1 MPEPLRF
8 QHFQILTKP
17 DGSPQILGQ
26 GAMGTTYKAFDTNL
40 HSIVV
45 IKVIN
50 EQYVHNEIA
59 RQRFLQE
66 AQAMAKI
73 KHPNVAAAFHL
84 SECAHGL
91 FFAMEFCDGPNLQQF
106 IESNGPMSCGDALM
120 VCQHVSSALQAA
132 QKVQLVHRDVKP
144 SNLIL
149 VKDEQSNTITK
160 VIDFG
165 LARKF
170 GEDDSTDNDLTAGGF
185 VGTANYASPE
195 QLLEQRD
202 LDTRSDI
209 YSLGVTLWFMLCG
222 HPTFRGSHFETMASH
237 VNEEPPWETLPSIP
251 RSAVSILQRML
262 KKAPDERYQNPTELW
277 EDIQNCL
284 VDEGLT
290 HAGAG
295 LSVRIRKE
303 KPSEGSILG
312 ANNFEILS
320 EVGSGQT
327 GKVFLGKDSISG
339 ERVAVKFL
347 HKDLIAVQGVV
358 RDIRH
363 QLRFLDGVE
372 DHPNILRTIAFDY
385 NDEDREARII
395 MEWVEGTD
403 LQSLLRTWRKM
414 EFDDALP
421 LVAQLARGIDF
432 ALQNDFRHLELALH
446 QILIHTPT
454 VTRDRAQESAFLHQ
468 SLSQWPE
475 FLIKIDPLRISWTP
489 EEHASTIPGT
499 ESNPNAT
506 LVSERS
512 LLPEETGTL
521 LYRFSYIV
529 YRLLGGV
536 VTDIGKLQRYTQLSS
551 LSESGNEILE
561 SFLLTDDPERSGSGC
576 ADLVA
581 QLCKTEG
588 RDLPSILAELTASPT
603 VAPGAGEP
611 ENLLDDP
618 SPTQASSAVGY
629 DDPTIAIPKE
639 RSAFSRPSASSS
651 SELRRPRSS
660 FAGESAAPGS
670 AFRSRRGGSTFGSTP
685 TTSAGGSTGDTAF
698 GSQRRE
704 VELKLRRLELERI
717 AAEEE
722 ADRLS
727 REEALEMQRRIVEE
741 QRQLLERQKAEL
753 EQRLESEKKAV
764 EEERKVLLTERKR
777 LDQESATL
785 RAEISKQESTLESE
799 KLRQQYEFQKFLEER
814 KQWEKEKTELHQKHL
829 REQQE
834 AEERLYIVEDQLRK
848 QMDADREA
856 LESAARELEQKRAE
870 LQHQI
875 ENKDALHAA
884 EIEAERLQIEEQR
897 KSLEAR
903 LQRQTLDLDEA
914 QRQIEEARR
923 EFQERSEAMQQEAA
937 AREQERERELELQ
950 RAELENAR
958 ADLQRQEQALREAQ
972 AEQEREL
979 EQRFN
984 AEQLRLDAEAA
995 KLAREVEEITGA
1007 ARLTESALQAAAE
1020 EERAKLIEDANR
1032 KEQELLRLKAER
1044 EALESERSSLQ
1055 SAHESEK
1062 EQRKARE
1069 EADREALRIREQEI
1083 EALKRRLAEEEEQ
1096 RRALEKKRE
1105 TELEAV
1111 LAKERAALVEERERI
1126 EKARQAGGLV
1136 AADVEKDRADLEALR
1151 NQLENQARELEKR
1164 EADQAA
1170 QRDAEIREQ
1179 HQKLEAQQAEL
1190 AKRRAAF
1197 EQERADLSARV
1208 EAEKRKLAEI
1218 EQTRLAEQRR
1228 VQEEEE
1234 KYNRQVKK
1242 RAAEFA
1248 ALESQEEAKL
1258 AALRAKVASE
1268 EQRLAAERERI
1279 ASTERENDFNL
1290 KATQQE
1296 RDDLSE
1302 DAGAATDEAEKLLGL
1317 LGELKRQ
1324 QRKRVATIAIG
1335 FLLLSSVGTFAAIKG
1350 KVIFDNWRAPGT
1362 KEWIAHTEKASA
1374 FSDSGDWSGL
1384 LQQVV
1389 TTDKELAGDSSY
1401 AEKLAEVRPELIAA
1415 SDRAVKGLLE
1425 KNAAG
1430 DTTSIDDGSASEV
1443 LSALTYTSGWEP
1455 VADKKLLAAKLQIA
1469 LAVKDNGT
1477 TATEAIKRYVEA
1489 CTENASFKDALAPDL
1504 DKLVATLDAS
1514 LSGNLNVTRR
1524 DELIAALSS
1533 IPEATYPEHPNLVL
1547 LIGKLVADSSREKKD
1562 FARALQ
1568 ACNDTALSAYAKE
1581 EWKAELVPYLKRI
1594 LDDID
1599 QTPDLNFAPLV
1610 EHMTLTANTWQAPR
1624 PFMILAKN
1632 AKTKQEEFN
1641 MHQDADR
1648 LGDATAR
1655 ALVGVVLIVNA
1666 NDAGTRK
1673 VGVEKVVESAEAGN
1687 ATGQFCLAQ
1696 LHLELFEEAGLE
1708 RDVDEALKFARAA
1721 KENGHV
1727 EAEVYEG
1734 KALLEKA
1741 IAEQSEDLMAEARRI
1756 LQSVADKQQNGEGYW
1771 GLYISYIGRGSF
1783 EVQDEKAIEALERGA
1798 DLGNPNCMQTLA
1810 TQVEKEPTTLNLT
1823 KARNLH
1829 LRLARDWNIE
1839 TSKAWLRDYAGR
1851 AKGGDRTWV
1860 EENRQHWE

>member
-17 DGSPQILGQ
+17 DGTAQILGQ

-106 IESNGPMSCGDALM
+106 IESNGPMTCGDALM

-149 VKDEQSNTITK
+149 VKDEQHNTITK

-237 VNEEPPWETLPSIP
+237 VNEEPPWDTLPSIP
-251 RSAVSILQRML
+251 QSAVGILQRML
-262 KKAPDERYQNPTELW
+262 KKSPDERYQDPAELW
-277 EDIQNCL
+277 EDIQRCL

-295 LSVRIRKE
+295 LSVHIRKD

-320 EVGSGQT
+320 EIGNGQT

-347 HKDLIAVQGVV
+347 HKDLIAVAGVV

-363 QLRFLDGVE
+363 QLRFLDGVD
-372 DHPNILRTIAFDY
+372 DHPNILRNIAFDY
-385 NDEDREARII
+385 NDEDQEARII
-395 MEWVEGTD
+395 VEWVEGTN

-414 EFDDALP
+414 EFQDALP
-421 LVAQLARGIDF
+421 LIAQLARGIDF
-432 ALQNDFRHLELALH
+432 ALENEFRHLELALH

-454 VTRDRAQESAFLHQ
+454 VTRDRAQESTFLHQ
-468 SLSQWPE
+468 SLAQWPE
-475 FLIKIDPLRISWTP
+475 FLIKIDPLKISWTP
-489 EEHASTIPGT
+489 EEHASTIPNSDST
-499 ESNPNAT
+499 PNAT
-506 LVSERS
+506 VVNERG
-512 LLPEETGTL
+512 LLPEESGSL

-561 SFLLTDDPERSGSGC
+561 TFLLTEDPERSGSGC

-588 RDLPSILAELTASPT
+588 ENVPQILAELTASPT
-603 VAPGAGEP
+603 VTPDSSGPG
-611 ENLLDDP
+611 NLLDP
-618 SPTQASSAVGY
+618 SPTPTSAGN

-639 RSAFSRPSASSS
+639 QSAFSRPSSSG
-651 SELRRPRSS
+651 LRRPTSS
-660 FAGESAAPGS
+660 FGSSSASS
-670 AFRSRRGGSTFGSTP
+670 AFRARRSGSTFGSTP
-685 TTSAGGSTGDTAF
+685 TTSSGGGNDSAF

-722 ADRLS
+722 ADRIG
-727 REEALEMQRRIVEE
+727 REEALEIQRRIVEE
-741 QRQLLERQKAEL
+741 QRQLLETQKAEL
-753 EQRLESEKKAV
+753 EQRLESEKKSV
-764 EEERKVLLTERKR
+764 EQERKILLTERKR
-777 LDQESATL
+777 LDLESATL
-785 RAEISKQESTLESE
+785 REEIGKQESTLESE

-856 LESAARELEQKRAE
+856 LETAAHELELRQTE

-875 ENKDALHAA
+875 ANKDAVHAA
-884 EIEAERLQIEEQR
+884 EIDAERLQIEEQR

-914 QRQIEEARR
+914 QKQVEEARR
-923 EFQERSEAMQQEAA
+923 ELQERTVAIQQEAA
-937 AREQERERELELQ
+937 AKEQERELALQ
-950 RAELENAR
+950 QQSAELENAR
-958 ADLQRQEQALREAQ
+958 AELEQHEQALRNAQ
-972 AEQEREL
+972 AQQELEL
-979 EQRFN
+979 EQRFA
-984 AEQLRLDAEAA
+984 AEQNRLDEAA
-995 KLAREVEEITGA
+995 AELAREVEEISGA

-1020 EERAKLIEDANR
+1020 EERAKLIDDASR
-1032 KEQELLRLKAER
+1032 KEQELLRLKTER
-1044 EALESERSSLQ
+1044 EALESERISIQ
-1055 SAHESEK
+1055 SAHDSEK
-1062 EQRKARE
+1062 ELRKARE
-1069 EADREALRIREQEI
+1069 EADREALRAREQEI
-1083 EALKRRLAEEEEQ
+1083 ENLKRRLAEEEKQRQELEQ
-1096 RRALEKKRE
+1096 KRE
-1105 TELEAV
+1105 IELEAV
-1111 LAKERAALVEERERI
+1111 LTKERAALAEERQRI
-1126 EKARQAGGLV
+1126 ERARETGGLV
-1136 AADVEKDRADLEALR
+1136 AADVENERSELEALR
-1151 NQLENQARELEKR
+1151 GQLERQAQELEQRESAQAVKR
-1164 EADQAA
+1164 ETEIHEQQQLLKSQQSELA
-1170 QRDAEIREQ
+1170 QRRTAFAQEQ
-1179 HQKLEAQQAEL
+1179 
-1190 AKRRAAF
+1190 
-1197 EQERADLSARV
+1197 ADLSAKV
-1208 EAEKRKLAEI
+1208 ESEKRKLAEI
-1218 EQTRLAEQRR
+1218 EQARGLEERR
-1228 VQEEEE
+1228 VQEEEDS
-1234 KYNRQVKK
+1234 YNRQVKK
-1242 RAAEFA
+1242 RASEFA
-1248 ALESQEEAKL
+1248 ALESSEERKL
-1258 AALRAKVASE
+1258 ADLRAKVSSE

-1279 ASTERENDFNL
+1279 ASIERENDFNL

-1296 RDDLSE
+1296 RDDLSL
-1302 DAGAATDEAEKLLGL
+1302 DAGAATDEAEKLLSL

-1335 FLLLSSVGTFAAIKG
+1335 FLLLSSVGAFAAIKG
-1350 KVIFDNWRAPGT
+1350 RVIFDNWRAPGT
-1362 KEWIAHTEKASA
+1362 KEWIAHNEKATG
-1374 FSDSGDWSGL
+1374 FSDTQDWGGL

-1389 TTDKELAGDSSY
+1389 TTDKELASDDSY
-1401 AEKLAEVRPELIAA
+1401 ADKYAEVRPELLAA
-1415 SDRAVKGLLE
+1415 SDKAVKGLLE
-1425 KNAAG
+1425 EFNAG
-1430 DTTSIDDGSASEV
+1430 DTSALDDSSASAV
-1443 LSALTYTSGWEP
+1443 LSALTHASGWEP
-1455 VADKKLLAAKLQIA
+1455 VGDKKLLAARLQMT
-1469 LAVKDNGT
+1469 LAVKDGGT
-1477 TATEAIKRYVEA
+1477 TATEAINRYVEA
-1489 CTENASFKDALAPDL
+1489 CKEDPAFTVQLAPDL
-1504 DKLVATLDAS
+1504 EKLVTTLDS
-1514 LSGNLNVTRR
+1514 SQNGNLNVTRR
-1524 DELIAALSS
+1524 DELINALRSV
-1533 IPEATYPEHPNLVL
+1533 PDTTYPSHPRLVL
-1547 LIGKLVADSSREKKD
+1547 LIGKLVADSAREKKD
-1562 FARALQ
+1562 FAMALQ
-1568 ACNDTALSAYAKE
+1568 ACNDTALSAYAQE
-1581 EWKAELVPYLKRI
+1581 PWKQELVPILKRI

-1624 PFMILAKN
+1624 PFMILARN
-1632 AKTKQEEFN
+1632 AKTKTDEFN
-1641 MHQDADR
+1641 YHQFADE
-1648 LGDATAR
+1648 LGDAEAR

-1666 NDAGTRK
+1666 PDTGTRE
-1673 VGVEKVVESAEAGN
+1673 VGVEKVKESATSGN
-1687 ATGQFCLAQ
+1687 PTGQFCLAQ
-1696 LHLELFEEAGLE
+1696 LYLELFEEAGLE
-1708 RDVDEALKFARAA
+1708 RDINKALALARQAKSQGHIEAGL
-1721 KENGHV
+1721 
-1727 EAEVYEG
+1727 YEG

-1741 IAEQSEDLMAEARRI
+1741 ITEQSPESLQEARKI
-1756 LQSVADKQQNGEGYW
+1756 LQEFATTQQNGEGYW
-1771 GLYISYIGRGSF
+1771 GLYISYLGRGGF
-1783 EVQDEKAIEALERGA
+1783 EKDDEKAIDSLEKGS
-1798 DLGNPNCMQTLA
+1798 DLGDPSCMQTLA
-1810 TQVEKEPTTLNLT
+1810 AQVELEPSTLNLT
-1823 KARNLH
+1823 KARDLH

-1839 TSKAWLRDYAGR
+1839 QSKIWLRDFAR
-1851 AKGGDRTWV
+1851 EAKGGDRTWV
-1860 EENRQHWE
+1860 DENRQHWE